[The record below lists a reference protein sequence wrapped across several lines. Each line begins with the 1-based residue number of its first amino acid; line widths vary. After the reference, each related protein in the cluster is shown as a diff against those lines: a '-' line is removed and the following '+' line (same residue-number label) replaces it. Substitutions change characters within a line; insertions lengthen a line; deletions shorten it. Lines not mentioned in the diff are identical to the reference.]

1 MVPPSAVLSR
11 RERQVIDVLYRLGSA
26 TVSKVVSEMP
36 EAASYSA
43 VRAVLRTLEQKGL
56 VKHRYR
62 GPRYLYSPSVPREQA
77 RRGAL
82 NHLVQTYFAGS
93 AEDAAV
99 ALLGTANVE
108 LTPETLEALA
118 ERIRRAKEEGE

>member
-26 TVSKVVSEMP
+26 TVSKVMAEMP

-43 VRAVLRTLEQKGL
+43 VRAVLRTLEQKEL

-62 GPRYLYSPSVPREQA
+62 GPRYLYSPSVAREQA

-99 ALLGTANVE
+99 ALLGTANVD